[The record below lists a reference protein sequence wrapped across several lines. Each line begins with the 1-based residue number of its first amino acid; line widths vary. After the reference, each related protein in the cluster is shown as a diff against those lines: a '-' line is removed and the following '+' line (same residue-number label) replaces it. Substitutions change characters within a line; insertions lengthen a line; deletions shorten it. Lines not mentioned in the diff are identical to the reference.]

1 MKSQTSNLAYER
13 EWARHKELQ
22 YTVLVHLTES
32 GSAKWGALYSR
43 FDIDGTGEIGEA
55 LFRLAHC
62 KYIMV
67 ESDGTAK
74 ITESGMRQ
82 LETGKKTAPM
92 RNTSPPGYDSHPV

>member
-1 MKSQTSNLAYER
+1 MKSQTSNLADER
-13 EWARHKELQ
+13 GWARHKELQ

-32 GSAKWGALYSR
+32 GAAKWGTLYSR
-43 FDIDGTGEIGEA
+43 FDTDGTGEIGKA
-55 LFRLAHC
+55 LFRLAQY

-82 LETGKKTAPM
+82 LKAG
-92 RNTSPPGYDSHPV
+92 NNSPYA